1 MRRHTRPDGLSIDK
15 THLRT
20 NHRLSGYRRP
30 GFESVHAP
38 VARLVGNDCAVERPE
53 RPGVEREPCAA
64 SRVGKHV
71 QTSHE
76 RRRLREPLAGGLRTV
91 LDDTRDT
98 ERHGPQQGPCSLSR
112 SPCAGHVAVS
122 SPQDTPGRV
131 RRSAEAHQSERARG
145 ARPWSQSFPS
155 RRASS
160 RYRRTVVS
168 PRPRSSP
175 PGSPRRCRVRPDG
188 CPRRDARRLRE
199 TPDRPVENAG
209 LRRRLAG
216 VTPTHGVGL
225 VSARDSLV
233 EHRPPGAGSDGDATG
248 LVPSAPNVRGLVL

>member
-20 NHRLSGYRRP
+20 NHRLSGCRRP
-30 GFESVHAP
+30 GFESVHAS

-71 QTSHE
+71 QTGHE

-91 LDDTRDT
+91 LVDTRDT
-98 ERHGPQQGPCSLSR
+98 ERHRPQQGPRSLSR
-112 SPCAGHVAVS
+112 SPCAGPVAVS

-131 RRSAEAHQSERARG
+131 RRSAEAHRSERAR
-145 ARPWSQSFPS
+145 RTRLWSQSFPS

-160 RYRRTVVS
+160 RYRRTVVP
-168 PRPRSSP
+168 PRPRSSAPSLPRWVSSARCSPTPGDARPTGRKRRP
-175 PGSPRRCRVRPDG
+175 PRTARRRHPRSRGRSRPRSRQPRRAPSPG
-188 CPRRDARRLRE
+188 GRLGR
-199 TPDRPVENAG
+199 
-209 LRRRLAG
+209 
-216 VTPTHGVGL
+216 
-225 VSARDSLV
+225 
-233 EHRPPGAGSDGDATG
+233 
-248 LVPSAPNVRGLVL
+248 